1 MKLPPSLRRMTR
13 KALGMG
19 SAVAIAPSALR
30 ELAARESVL
39 TIAVGVLQPGSIDP
53 ALPGEQRSATL
64 GTLAAVV
71 ANESRQRAIVL
82 HCG

>member
-1 MKLPPSLRRMTR
+1 MTR

-19 SAVAIAPSALR
+19 SAVAITPAALR

-39 TIAVGVLQPGSIDP
+39 TIAVGVLSPGSIDP

-64 GTLAAVV
+64 ASLAAVV
-71 ANESRQRAIVL
+71 ATESRQRAIVL